1 MVKYSTTLRDL
12 RERAGLTQA
21 QLAARIGI
29 TVSVLSAY
37 ENGRR
42 EPRADIFI
50 RAAEAAG
57 FDVDFVP
64 RASDDLQLRVPH
76 AGDRASVLAMVC
88 GTAMALPNRDRG
100 PLRYPPFASFG
111 VSA

>member
-1 MVKYSTTLRDL
+1 MKYAATLRAL

-42 EPRADIFI
+42 EPRADIFF

-57 FDVDFVP
+57 FSVDFVP
-64 RASDDLQLRVPH
+64 RPDDLDLRVPD
-76 AGDRASVLAMVC
+76 AEVKATVLARVC
-88 GTAMALPNRDRG
+88 ALGMALPHHDRG
-100 PLRYPPFASFG
+100 PLQYPPFRTFG
-111 VSA
+111 VDA

>member
-1 MVKYSTTLRDL
+1 MRYAETLRDL

-42 EPRADIFI
+42 EPRADIFF

-57 FDVDFVP
+57 FSVDFVP
-64 RASDDLQLRVPH
+64 APSALELRVPD
-76 AGDRASVLAMVC
+76 AEQKARVLAIVC
-88 GTAMALPNRDRG
+88 ATAMALPNRDRG
-100 PLRYPPFASFG
+100 PLRYPPFTRLG
-111 VSA
+111 DVP